1 MDRFEPQHHTKRC
14 LIVRDSSVHF
24 RIVAGDSRIFQFPGF
39 EVRIKI
45 LFLAQF
51 FFCCPQFVNL
61 ILLLPILRP
70 EHVAFPTSQ
79 NLFHPETGFG
89 VVIRAQNPLPP

>member
-45 LFLAQF
+45 QFLTQF
-51 FFCCPQFVNL
+51 FLLFQFVNL
-61 ILLLPILRP
+61 ILLLPIQRP
-70 EHVAFPTSQ
+70 AHVAFPTSQ